1 MVARL
6 VVIGAA
12 LIALGL
18 LHVWGD
24 GMWTAVAGAV
34 LVAVGAVIAVVR
46 RVRSAG
52 TGAGGAR

>member
-12 LIALGL
+12 LIALWL

-24 GMWTAVAGAV
+24 DMWTAVAGAV
-34 LVAVGAVIAVVR
+34 LVAAGAVIAVVR